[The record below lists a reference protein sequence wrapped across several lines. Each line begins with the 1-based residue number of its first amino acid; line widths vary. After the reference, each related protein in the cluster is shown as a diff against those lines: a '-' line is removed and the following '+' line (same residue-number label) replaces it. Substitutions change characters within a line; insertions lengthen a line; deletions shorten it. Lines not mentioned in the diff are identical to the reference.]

1 MVTTVPT
8 ALMKQVQQALS
19 DSAVD
24 PAADFE
30 GARKI
35 IEIQVDNCEN
45 VLPEDHD
52 DLVEQLIDKFCGI
65 GPLQKFLDDP
75 TVEEIWIDSPSRVF
89 VAKDGKSELTT
100 VILTDAE
107 VRELVERMLRASG
120 RRLDLSSPF
129 VDAQLSS
136 GERLHA
142 VIPPV
147 AAHHW
152 SVNIRKHVAK
162 ARRINELVKLGMLT
176 PQVAQFLDAAV
187 LSGMNI
193 LVSGAVGAGKT
204 TVLRALAGGMP
215 ATARL
220 VTCEE
225 VFELD
230 LSARDCVAMQTRPAN
245 LDGSGEVTLRHL
257 VKEALRMR
265 PTNLIIGE
273 VRSAEALD
281 LLIALNSGI
290 PGMCTIHANS
300 AREAL
305 SKLTV
310 LPLLAG
316 PNVTEGFVV
325 PTVAKALDL
334 VVHVAM
340 DHKGVR
346 RIDHIDAV
354 TGRVEGGVVEANTLF
369 ASRGGRLSRANGTL
383 DAHERFA
390 AAGLDLSS
398 LLAVA

>member
-1 MVTTVPT
+1 MPA
-8 ALMKQVQQALS
+8 ALTSQVQQALS

-24 PAADFE
+24 PTNDSEA
-30 GARKI
+30 ARKI
-35 IEIQVDNCEN
+35 IEAQVDNFQSLRAEERDEIILQLVDN
-45 VLPEDHD
+45 V
-52 DLVEQLIDKFCGI
+52 CGL
-65 GPLQKFLDDP
+65 GPLQKYLDDP
-75 TVEEIWIDSPSRVF
+75 TIEEIWIDSPSRVF
-89 VAKDGKSELTT
+89 VAKDGRAQLTT
-100 VILTDAE
+100 AILTDTQ

-129 VDAQLSS
+129 VDAQLAS

-162 ARRINELVKLGMLT
+162 ARRLNELVKLGMLT

-187 LSGMNI
+187 LAGLNV

-204 TVLRALAGGMP
+204 TLLRALAG
-215 ATARL
+215 AIAASARV

-265 PTNLIIGE
+265 PSNLIIGE

-334 VVHVAM
+334 VVHVSM
-340 DHKGVR
+340 DARGVR
-346 RIDHIDAV
+346 RIDHVNAV
-354 TGRVEGGVVEANTLF
+354 TGRVEGGVVEAATLF
-369 ASRGGRLSRANGTL
+369 SSRNGRLVRDSGSL
-383 DAHERFA
+383 DAHERFRA
-390 AAGLDLSS
+390 VGLDLAK

>member
-1 MVTTVPT
+1 MPA
-8 ALMKQVQQALS
+8 ALTSQVQQALS

-24 PAADFE
+24 PTNDSEA
-30 GARKI
+30 ARKI
-35 IEIQVDNCEN
+35 IEAQVDNFQSLRAEERDEIILQLVDN
-45 VLPEDHD
+45 V
-52 DLVEQLIDKFCGI
+52 CGL
-65 GPLQKFLDDP
+65 GPLQKYLDDP
-75 TVEEIWIDSPSRVF
+75 TIEEIWIDSPSRVF
-89 VAKDGKSELTT
+89 VAKDGRAQLTT
-100 VILTDAE
+100 AILTDTQ

-129 VDAQLSS
+129 VDAQLAS

-162 ARRINELVKLGMLT
+162 ARRLNELVKLGMLT

-187 LSGMNI
+187 LAGLNV

-204 TVLRALAGGMP
+204 TLLRALAG
-215 ATARL
+215 AIAASARV

-265 PTNLIIGE
+265 PSNLIIGE

-334 VVHVAM
+334 VVHVSM
-340 DHKGVR
+340 DARGFR
-346 RIDHIDAV
+346 RIDHVNAV
-354 TGRVEGGVVEANTLF
+354 TGRVEGGVVEAATLF
-369 ASRGGRLSRANGTL
+369 SSRNGRLVRDSGSL
-383 DAHERFA
+383 DAHERFRA
-390 AAGLDLSS
+390 VGLDLAK